1 MDKESITFES
11 VLMQLTENYQT
22 SCMIVETTACQSWRV
37 FLRHGV
43 YYEFFFRRYRVSYPC
58 YVGLSATDLD
68 SLNGIYHCSRIV
80 VSDEVEL

>member
-43 YYEFFFRRYRVSYPC
+43 YYKFFSDVIVLVTLAMLVSPP
-58 YVGLSATDLD
+58 
-68 SLNGIYHCSRIV
+68 RISIALTASIIV
-80 VSDEVEL
+80 RELL